1 MYYNEKNR
9 ISRQANMMKKRVLTI
24 LLLLVMV
31 LSLGSCGKKE
41 EEIPPQVRNPLP
53 QLNTP
58 SVGDTIVTITTNKGT
73 IRAILFD
80 KITPQTV
87 TNFVKLADSGY
98 YDGMVIHKAIA
109 DFVIQMGDPT
119 LEGNGGDSFN
129 GVGIPLE
136 YDDILHNFTGALGM
150 AAGSDGLA
158 YSQFYIVAGSEV
170 SDEYIDAMK
179 SAGYAANV
187 IEAYKELGGQ
197 PSLDYEYTIFGQVFE
212 GLDIVQEIANSK
224 TDKWNRPK
232 KDVTVSSVSISSYS
246 NEG

>member
-1 MYYNEKNR
+1 M
-9 ISRQANMMKKRVLTI
+9 
-24 LLLLVMV
+24 
-31 LSLGSCGKKE
+31 
-41 EEIPPQVRNPLP
+41 
-53 QLNTP
+53 
-58 SVGDTIVTITTNKGT
+58 GDTIVTITTNKGT

-80 KITPQTV
+80 KAAPQTV
-87 TNFVKLADSGY
+87 TNFVKLTDSGY
-98 YDGMVIHKAIA
+98 YDGMIIHKAIA

-119 LEGNGGDSFN
+119 AEGNGGDSFN

-136 YDDILHNFTGALGM
+136 YNESLHNFTGAIGM
-150 AAGSDGLA
+150 ASGTDGLS

-170 SDEYIDAMK
+170 SDEYISAMQ
-179 SAGYAANV
+179 SAGYTANV

-232 KDVTVSSVSISSYS
+232 KDITVSSVSISSYT

>member
-1 MYYNEKNR
+1 
-9 ISRQANMMKKRVLTI
+9 MKKRGIAI
-24 LLLLVMV
+24 LLLLVV
-31 LSLGSCGKKE
+31 LILSLASCGKKE
-41 EEIPPQVRNPLP
+41 EEPPQVRNPLP
-53 QLNTP
+53 QLNSP
-58 SVGDTIVTITTNKGT
+58 SAGDTIVTITTNKGT

-80 KITPQTV
+80 KAAPQTV
-87 TNFVKLADSGY
+87 TNFVKLTDSGY
-98 YDGMVIHKAIA
+98 YDGMIIHKAIA

-119 LEGNGGDSFN
+119 AEGNGGDSFN

-136 YDDILHNFTGALGM
+136 YNESLHNFTGAIGM
-150 AAGSDGLA
+150 ASGTDGLS

-170 SDEYIDAMK
+170 SDEYISAMQ

-187 IEAYKELGGQ
+187 IEAYKKLGGQ

-232 KDVTVSSVSISSYS
+232 KDITVSSVSISSYT

>member
-1 MYYNEKNR
+1 MIKR
-9 ISRQANMMKKRVLTI
+9 IFSI
-24 LLLLVMV
+24 LLLLILV
-31 LSLGSCGKKE
+31 LSLVSCGKKE
-41 EEIPPQVRNPLP
+41 EEPPKPKNALP
-53 QLNTP
+53 QLNDP
-58 SVGDTIVTITTNKGT
+58 AVGDTIVTITTNKGV

-80 KITPQTV
+80 KAAPQTV
-87 TNFVKLADSGY
+87 SNFIKLTDSGY
-98 YDGMVIHKAIA
+98 YDGMIIHKAIA

-119 LEGNGGDSFN
+119 AEGNGGDSFN

-136 YDDILHNFTGALGM
+136 YNESLHNFTGALGM
-150 AAGSDGLA
+150 AAGTDGLA

-170 SDEYIDAMK
+170 SEEYVDAMK

-187 IEAYKELGGQ
+187 IEAYQELGGQ

-232 KDVTVSSVSISSYS
+232 KDVVVSSVSISSYS
-246 NEG
+246 NEE

>member
-1 MYYNEKNR
+1 
-9 ISRQANMMKKRVLTI
+9 MKKRGIAI
-24 LLLLVMV
+24 LLLLVV
-31 LSLGSCGKKE
+31 LILSLASCGKKE
-41 EEIPPQVRNPLP
+41 EEPPQVRNPLP
-53 QLNTP
+53 QLNSP

-80 KITPQTV
+80 KAAPQTV
-87 TNFVKLADSGY
+87 TNFVKLTDSGY
-98 YDGMVIHKAIA
+98 YDGMIIHKAIA

-119 LEGNGGDSFN
+119 AEGDGGDSFN

-136 YDDILHNFTGALGM
+136 YNESLHNFTGAIGM
-150 AAGSDGLA
+150 ASGTDGLS

-170 SDEYIDAMK
+170 SDEYISAMQ

-187 IEAYKELGGQ
+187 IEAYKKLGGQ

-232 KDVTVSSVSISSYS
+232 KDITVSSVSISSYT

>member
-1 MYYNEKNR
+1 
-9 ISRQANMMKKRVLTI
+9 MKKRGIAI
-24 LLLLVMV
+24 LLLLVV
-31 LSLGSCGKKE
+31 LILSLASCGKKE
-41 EEIPPQVRNPLP
+41 EEPPQVRNPLP
-53 QLNTP
+53 QLNSP

-73 IRAILFD
+73 IKAILFD
-80 KITPQTV
+80 KAAPQTV
-87 TNFVKLADSGY
+87 TNFVKLTDSGY
-98 YDGMVIHKAIA
+98 YDGMIIHKAIA

-119 LEGNGGDSFN
+119 AEGNGGDSFN

-136 YDDILHNFTGALGM
+136 YNESLHNFTGAIGM
-150 AAGSDGLA
+150 AAGTDGLS

-170 SDEYIDAMK
+170 SEEYISAMQ

-224 TDKWNRPK
+224 VDKWNRPK
-232 KDVTVSSVSISSYS
+232 KDVIVSSVSISSYTD
-246 NEG
+246 EG